1 MAKVVSHVSGAC
13 DEDSG
18 VFDWR
23 LLSTRRNRP
32 CSASAEL
39 GTLQTSNIVSDSL

>member
-1 MAKVVSHVSGAC
+1 MAKVVSHVFGAC

-18 VFDWR
+18 VLDWR